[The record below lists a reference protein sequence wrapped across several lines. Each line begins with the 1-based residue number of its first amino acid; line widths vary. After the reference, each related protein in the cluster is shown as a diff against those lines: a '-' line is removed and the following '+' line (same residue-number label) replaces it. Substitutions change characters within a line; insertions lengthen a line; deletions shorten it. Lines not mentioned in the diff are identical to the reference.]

1 MGPESSGL
9 GTVTRGLQVF
19 GAGLAFLALDLIVP
33 LGASLLWILLDF
45 IGRTCCLAVPRKS
58 RCLGLVRASLLCS
71 WIDLALR
78 WILPACLSYDN
89 GSIASSIAF
98 WAGPLPVAAQILFLI
113 AVRRL
118 AEYVGQPRL
127 ASAARSILI
136 AGPCAWVF
144 FLPVLPWALSHFDH
158 ATGPGARFLNPWG
171 FLLLCIWIT
180 SFALA
185 VLTARYASIIFKL
198 SYELRKAAVD
208 YDDNR
213 GVRPDET

>member
-1 MGPESSGL
+1 
-9 GTVTRGLQVF
+9 
-19 GAGLAFLALDLIVP
+19 LAFLALDLVVP

-45 IGRTCCLAVPRKS
+45 IGRTCCLAVPRES

-89 GSIASSIAF
+89 GSIAF

-113 AVRRL
+113 SVRRV

-144 FLPVLPWALSHFDH
+144 VLPALPRALSQFDH
-158 ATGPGARFLNPWG
+158 ATGPGDSFLNPWG
-171 FLLLCIWIT
+171 FLLLCIWIA

-185 VLTARYASIIFKL
+185 VLTARYSYIIFKL
-198 SYELRKAAVD
+198 SHELRKAAVG